1 MNSINVSS
9 FSPKIRGVPRVPSH
23 IYHFWWGGAM
33 VIGYRVYA
41 NTGIDDSLS
50 LVFDGSGSPSVRSF
64 KHTGLTP
71 GRRYWYQVGKT
82 WGKHMEMIGSEGS
95 SFLRSTTEIFTYWQW
110 IYSYNFCLWQKRGNS
125 GSNAYHLSASFP
137 FFPKNT
143 TTIHVVHRWNH
154 PISAPFKSQGLNVFV
169 HSMDTIHLS
178 TSLPN
183 WFNGWKGRK
192 LWIFG
197 WSSVWFVGQAPYSIP
212 FWMSKASKYYFPYIE
227 LSRNSTNYLHTT
239 QPFMFQAERI

>member
-137 FFPKNT
+137 FFPKKHHYYSCCSSLKPSYIRT
-143 TTIHVVHRWNH
+143 LQ
-154 PISAPFKSQGLNVFV
+154 KSGPQCFCAFHGY
-169 HSMDTIHLS
+169 HS
-178 TSLPN
+178 
-183 WFNGWKGRK
+183 
-192 LWIFG
+192 
-197 WSSVWFVGQAPYSIP
+197 SI
-212 FWMSKASKYYFPYIE
+212 Y
-227 LSRNSTNYLHTT
+227 
-239 QPFMFQAERI
+239 